1 MIRKLILILALI
13 APTIHAQTFFKVAKE
28 GDKFAATNPL
38 TYRYGIAKGK
48 TTTGVTCPCWSP
60 SVVTKGAITTTVSNG
75 VIAPVDPAP
84 GLVKELDILE
94 TSVVQSVTVNGATV
108 VIPAAPVVASGGITV
123 TTSTISCAPP
133 AADKSVLCTVV
144 LTLKGTP

>member
-28 GDKFAATNPL
+28 GDKFAATTPL
-38 TYRYGIAKGK
+38 TYRYGIATGK

-60 SVVTKGAITTTVSNG
+60 SVTTKGAITTTVSNG
-75 VIAPVDPAP
+75 VIVPTDPAP
-84 GLVKELDILE
+84 GLTKELDILQ
-94 TSVVQSVTVNGATV
+94 TSLIQSVTVNGVLKV
-108 VIPAAPVVASGGITV
+108 VSAIPVVTSGGITV

-133 AADKSVLCTVV
+133 AADKSIQCTVT

>member
-1 MIRKLILILALI
+1 MIRKLILILAI
-13 APTIHAQTFFKVAKE
+13 ASPLTAQTWQKVANE
-28 GDKFAATNPL
+28 SDKFSATTPL
-38 TYRYGIAKGK
+38 TYRYGIATGK

-60 SVVTKGAITTTVSNG
+60 SVTTKGAITTTVNNG
-75 VIAPVDPAP
+75 VIVPTDPTP

-94 TSVVQSVTVNGATV
+94 TSVMQTVTVNGATV
-108 VIPAAPVVASGGITV
+108 VVPAVPVVASGGITV

-133 AADKSVLCTVV
+133 AADKSIQCTVT